1 MKHSDQEDCTALLL
15 AWQDGEPEALEQL
28 TPLVYDELRRL
39 ARAKMRGERV
49 GHTLQTTALVNE
61 AWLRLADITQVQ
73 WQSRA
78 HFFAVAAEVMR
89 RVLVDHAHAHQAQKR
104 GGTAVR
110 VEFDEA
116 LPFVINDP
124 LEIIALDEA
133 LKRLTQFHPQLA
145 QVVVMRFFADL
156 DGKEIAEVLG
166 VTPGRVSQLWKLA
179 QAWLRREL
187 GGAESASAEQ
197 KA

>member
-1 MKHSDQEDCTALLL
+1 MKHSTQEDCTALLL

-39 ARAKMRGERV
+39 ARARMRGERV
-49 GHTLQTTALVNE
+49 GHTLQATALVNE

-78 HFFAVAAEVMR
+78 HFFAVAAQVMR

-104 GGTAVR
+104 GGTTVR

-116 LPFVINDP
+116 LPFAINDP

-133 LKRLTQFHPQLA
+133 LKRLA
-145 QVVVMRFFADL
+145 QEHLQAACVVEMKFFAGL
-156 DGKEIAEVLG
+156 AGQEMAEVLG
-166 VTPGRVSQLWKLA
+166 VTPGRVSQLWTFA

-187 GGAESASAEQ
+187 GGAESAGREA
-197 KA
+197 

>member
-1 MKHSDQEDCTALLL
+1 MTISVQEDCTALLL
-15 AWQDGEPEALEQL
+15 AWQGGDQEALGRL

-39 ARAKMRGERV
+39 ARAQMRGERV

-61 AWLRLADITQVQ
+61 AWLRLADAPQVQ
-73 WQSRA
+73 WQNRA
-78 HFFAVAAEVMR
+78 HFFAIAAQVMR